1 MAKVPETQNPK
12 PETAT
17 RWQHF
22 RKSRTAIAAL
32 IFLGFLMFVALFAD
46 LLANEKPIYCR
57 YNGEIHYP
65 IFTPNKIDSIVLP
78 SGEKMNIAYNRVNDW
93 RKLPLEAAAW
103 PLIAYSDKYMDR
115 DNQGFIAPGKPQRLR
130 IDGKDEPLPARF
142 RHWLGTTRNGQ
153 DVLGAIM
160 HSTRISLLVGIVSV
174 AIAAIIGIFLG
185 AMAGYFGDHRLQASR
200 STMIALPVGLFF
212 AWFYGLYVRRF
223 VLEEAGAESFG
234 SLLGELIISLLLS
247 LGIIGLLLL
256 ASRLLHRFSYF
267 AHKVKV
273 PVDSFVT
280 RLIEILRALPVIIL
294 VISFSIVFKGS
305 IWFIILIIGFTGW
318 SGIARLVRAEMLRN
332 VNLDYIEAA
341 RSLGYSERRTLFRHA
356 LPNGLTPALVA
367 ISFGIAS
374 AIIAESSLSFLNI
387 GVDPDSLSW
396 GELLKMGSTHF
407 EAWWLTVFPGLAI
420 FLTVLSFNL
429 VGERLRDVLDPR
441 R

>member
-1 MAKVPETQNPK
+1 MAENVETRNLEPG
-12 PETAT
+12 TIN
-17 RWQHF
+17 RWKHF
-22 RKSRTAIAAL
+22 RKSRTATAAL
-32 IFLGFLMFVALFAD
+32 IFLGFLVFLALFAD

-57 YNGEIHYP
+57 YNGKAHYP
-65 IFTPNKIDSIVLP
+65 IFTPNKVDSILLP
-78 SGEKMNIAYNRVNDW
+78 SGEKIAIAYNRVSDW
-93 RKLPLEAAAW
+93 RKIPLEAAAW
-103 PLIAYSDKYMDR
+103 PLIAYSDKYMDS
-115 DNQGFIAPGKPQRLR
+115 DNQGFIAPGEPQK
-130 IDGKDEPLPARF
+130 IVKDGVTAPLPARF

-153 DVLGAIM
+153 DVLSAII

-174 AIAAIIGIFLG
+174 AIAALIGIILG
-185 AMAGYFGDHRLQASR
+185 ALAGYFGDHRMQASR
-200 STMIALPVGLFF
+200 STMIALPIGFFF
-212 AWFYGLYVRRF
+212 AWFYGFYVRRYA
-223 VLEEAGAESFG
+223 LDDAGADSFANLFG
-234 SLLGELIISLLLS
+234 QLIISLLLAA
-247 LGIIGLLLL
+247 GMVGLCLLI
-256 ASRLLHRFSYF
+256 SRPLRQFSYF
-267 AHKVKV
+267 AHKVRV

-280 RLIEILRALPVIIL
+280 RIIEILRALPVILL

-305 IWFIILIIGFTGW
+305 IWFIILIIGLTGW

-341 RSLGYSERRTLFRHA
+341 RSLGFSERRTLFRHA

-387 GVDPDSLSW
+387 GVDPETLSW
-396 GELLKMGSTHF
+396 GKLLKMGSTHF